1 MKKKIIVGIVF
12 VLIVVAALIIAG
24 LYIATDT
31 FKSDKEMFFKYLSKT
46 RVLDE
51 SFVEKYK
58 EVIKTETQSNY
69 SSSGNITYSTVS
81 GENETSVANV
91 NQLFN
96 IKYNSLK
103 NKDLNQHYADFTLNS
118 NNEDIATIRY
128 LRDNNVY
135 GIKIENVLK
144 KYIAIENNN
153 LKDFYA
159 KLGIQDS
166 ENLPNAIATT
176 SIESLLNI
184 NENQLDTIKTT
195 YGNILINNLTKKNF
209 IKSKNGTNV
218 TIKMSLTEREF
229 ANILKQEL
237 ETLKTDG
244 NTLNF
249 IIDKANASGYT
260 LDVETLTKYIQ
271 EQIDSINN
279 NTNITDEEFISIAI
293 TENNKNVEKID
304 IILNYIVNGNNGDM
318 TSVKKES
325 YSLSIDMS
333 QNNKT
338 TIIVNDSN
346 NISKID
352 MSYGNDET
360 KIWENIDVNLIE
372 SETNNSKNICKIKH
386 QINYTNN
393 NIIQDITISINSEED
408 KYISQININDS
419 KELKQDIQIE
429 KITDQNAEILNGK
442 TRQEIQNLLNA
453 IIQRIQFVYGNK
465 LEYYASLFEGTK

>member
-304 IILNYIVNGNNGDM
+304 MILNYIVNGNNGDM